1 MSSRRLALSLATAL
15 IFAVLYA
22 ALIVRGIVTGEF
34 GPVEAMTPI
43 ATLAV
48 TYLIGT
54 ETIKALRRR
63 NGKENGNG
71 DP

>member
-1 MSSRRLALSLATAL
+1 MSSRRLALALATAL
-15 IFAVLYA
+15 IFAALYA
-22 ALIVRGIVTGEF
+22 ALILRGLITGEF

-54 ETIKALRRR
+54 ETIRALRRR
-63 NGKENGNG
+63 NGK
-71 DP
+71 DRDDT